1 MLRML
6 RVQWETQRQ
15 YCMRTT
21 CPNNMVSDVRHSL
34 MIIYWR
40 NLTSVFAFSE
50 QFLCVYGW
58 MVFGSRPMC
67 FGCAEAKT
75 FRPEL
80 YKGTKILINLIK
92 IYENDSVLNMDF
104 HTRDIRLHL
113 RTHILQTI
121 L

>member
-1 MLRML
+1 
-6 RVQWETQRQ
+6 
-15 YCMRTT
+15 
-21 CPNNMVSDVRHSL
+21 

-67 FGCAEAKT
+67 FGCAQAT
-75 FRPEL
+75 TLRPEL
-80 YKGTKILINLIK
+80 YKRTKILINSIK

-104 HTRDIRLHL
+104 RVGDIRLHL
-113 RTHILQTI
+113 GTHILQTI